1 MDVPLNRHGD
11 LMENMAITLE
21 RLKAAAEH
29 PARAVDSA

>member
-11 LMENMAITLE
+11 LLKNMATTLD

-29 PARAVDSA
+29 AAPAVDSA